1 MDTGREYTERWH
13 HQMQI
18 RDAIDRPLLLGDR
31 WLGPL
36 LDISVRALPVAYA
49 SCEAR
54 HGASVRLV
62 VGDKAAYTWTL
73 QRLDDRWTLAPGA
86 PVEAQ
91 AHVSMSADTAWRLFY
106 NALALD
112 DLQRRVLVTGDAA
125 LAEPLL
131 RARSIVI

>member
-18 RDAIDRPLLLGDR
+18 RDATDRPLLLEDR
-31 WLGPL
+31 WLGSL
-36 LDISVRALPVAYA
+36 LDISVRALPAAYA
-49 SCEAR
+49 SCEAPD
-54 HGASVRLV
+54 GASVRLV
-62 VGDKAAYTWTL
+62 VDNKAAHTWTL
-73 QRLDDRWTLAPGA
+73 QKLEGRWTLDRGTHG
-86 PVEAQ
+86 EA
-91 AHVSMSADTAWRLFY
+91 HTTVTLSADTAWRLFY
-106 NALALD
+106 NALAPD